1 MDCNLMYIITRIIEK
16 YSDFTGKRCCSVAKK
31 ACIAMPNS
39 RNTERTLLHLGYLN
53 EAPIYPF

>member
-16 YSDFTGKRCCSVAKK
+16 YSDFNGKGCCSVAKK
-31 ACIAMPNS
+31 AFIAMPNS
-39 RNTERTLLHLGYLN
+39 QNAEGTPLHLGYLN